1 MTTTMREPS
10 TNGPTKRVAAVGLDG
25 PGSGP
30 GTSRSRVPEIAV
42 GVLVLVVSALAALWL
57 FQSSADRTAVLA
69 LAAPVERGEI
79 VTAEDLVTV
88 EIAADEAITV
98 LRPTEVGAVVGRVAL
113 VDLPAGVL
121 ITPSQVASADTLEV
135 GEGIV
140 GLRLDAGQVPTMRL
154 TPGTTVSVLLTP
166 PTALSSEPLT
176 ASEIEEHSEVLVA
189 AATVVDAVPLG
200 GQGEMVVSLSMTEE
214 QARVVASSATLG
226 RVRIVQVAG

>member
-1 MTTTMREPS
+1 M
-10 TNGPTKRVAAVGLDG
+10 DG

-69 LAAPVERGEI
+69 LAGPVERGEI

-98 LRPTEVGAVVGRVAL
+98 LRPREVGLVVGRVAL

-121 ITPSQVASADTLEV
+121 ITPSQVASANALEV

-140 GLRLDAGQVPTMRL
+140 GLRLDPGQVPTMRL
-154 TPGTTVSVLLTP
+154 TPGTTVAVLLTP
-166 PTALSSEPLT
+166 PTALASEPLT
-176 ASEIEEHSEVLVA
+176 ASEIAERSEVLVDA
-189 AATVVDAVPLG
+189 AVVVDAVPLG
-200 GQGEMVVSLSMTEE
+200 GAGEMVVSLSMTEE

-226 RVRIVQVAG
+226 RVRLVQVAG